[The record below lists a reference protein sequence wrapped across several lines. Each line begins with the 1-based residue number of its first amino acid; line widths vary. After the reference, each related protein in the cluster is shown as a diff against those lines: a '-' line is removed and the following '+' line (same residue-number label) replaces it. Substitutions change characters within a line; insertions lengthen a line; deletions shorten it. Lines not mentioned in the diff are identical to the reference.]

1 MFFSK
6 GQLVGQL
13 ISPFGLRQTVTFHVG
28 NSMVKVQRQ
37 KEPARCKMRL
47 EAWRRGHGSMGLATE
62 KIHRGQWLK
71 RKLWIPG

>member
-1 MFFSK
+1 
-6 GQLVGQL
+6 
-13 ISPFGLRQTVTFHVG
+13 
-28 NSMVKVQRQ
+28 MVKVQRQ
-37 KEPARCKMRL
+37 KEQARCKMRL